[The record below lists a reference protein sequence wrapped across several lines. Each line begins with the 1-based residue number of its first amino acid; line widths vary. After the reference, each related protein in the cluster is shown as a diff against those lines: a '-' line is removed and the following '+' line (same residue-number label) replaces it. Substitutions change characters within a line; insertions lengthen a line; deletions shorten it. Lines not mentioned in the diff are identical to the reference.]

1 MLWRLWRRPTRP
13 LFAVFFLFF
22 CFWVLWY
29 LWYTSWGP
37 GILENAGFW
46 GCEFWSDLEW
56 SGYQRSLELPPA
68 WNISTNGRML
78 NAGKSNS
85 FGVKKGGE
93 VGEFWKSSQVPVTV
107 TFSFRFFWKNK
118 QLQKSFSLV
127 TFNCSHLVSRWG
139 AGGFP
144 RKLVGIAFREN
155 HQPIP
160 MDPVVPPMDG
170 SMGNHGL
177 KMNIPK
183 FCKQAEYAVYIYI
196 YALVSTWMVSNILKL
211 MTSTWFQ
218 QVTQF
223 DEQFQASGNLTYR
236 ITLLHFLQGTLEKW
250 WPMAGRVWDPKPW
263 QSFWYGRR
271 THFPITDR
279 GIFSKQLVDPRC
291 RQSRC
296 WSSRWTCAES
306 LSWRKKWPSQ
316 ESLWIIRLCPCWMQQ
331 VGVVGESF
339 LSLLLG
345 VGECSFFW
353 WVDFWLGW
361 TGG

>member
-1 MLWRLWRRPTRP
+1 ML
-13 LFAVFFLFF
+13 
-22 CFWVLWY
+22 Y
-29 LWYTSWGP
+29 
-37 GILENAGFW
+37 I
-46 GCEFWSDLEW
+46 
-56 SGYQRSLELPPA
+56 
-68 WNISTNGRML
+68 
-78 NAGKSNS
+78 
-85 FGVKKGGE
+85 
-93 VGEFWKSSQVPVTV
+93 
-107 TFSFRFFWKNK
+107 
-118 QLQKSFSLV
+118 
-127 TFNCSHLVSRWG
+127 
-139 AGGFP
+139 
-144 RKLVGIAFREN
+144 
-155 HQPIP
+155 
-160 MDPVVPPMDG
+160 
-170 SMGNHGL
+170 
-177 KMNIPK
+177 
-183 FCKQAEYAVYIYI
+183 YIYI